1 MTRVS
6 DVSFRM
12 KLCCQTNVC
21 DVNTFFVLLKLPFQI
36 FALIKYRYLHFY
48 VWLHYQ
54 TKLKTNNYFSS
65 SGMNINVGK

>member
-48 VWLHYQ
+48 MFGFII
-54 TKLKTNNYFSS
+54 KLN
-65 SGMNINVGK
+65 